1 MRSGLRP
8 PPDARTARRSPFPLC
23 FQISESMI
31 NRAAVILRYKEPA
44 VEWINEADPYN
55 DDPGITIESVN
66 EERTVYLIRD
76 KDADT
81 PADVEEWIKLNYDVL
96 FESELDGW
104 YTDEE
109 LWPNNRSI
117 KLFHK
122 WFDVE
127 CHTVIVDTVDS
138 AIEDDEK

>member
-1 MRSGLRP
+1 
-8 PPDARTARRSPFPLC
+8 
-23 FQISESMI
+23 MI
-31 NRAAVILRYKEPA
+31 NRAAVLLRYKEPA
-44 VEWINEADPYN
+44 VAWINETDPFN
-55 DDPGITIESVN
+55 DDPGITLESVN

-76 KDADT
+76 QDGDT
-81 PADVEEWIKLNYDVL
+81 PADVEKWIKLNYDVL

-109 LWPNNRSI
+109 LWPDNRNI
-117 KLFHK
+117 ELFRK

-138 AIEDDEK
+138 AIEDDET

>member
-1 MRSGLRP
+1 
-8 PPDARTARRSPFPLC
+8 
-23 FQISESMI
+23 MI
-31 NRAAVILRYKEPA
+31 NRAAVILRYKKPA
-44 VEWINEADPYN
+44 VAWINEADPYN

-76 KDADT
+76 EDADS
-81 PADVEEWIKLNYDVL
+81 PADVEEWINLNYDVL
-96 FESELDGW
+96 FESELNSW

-109 LWPNNRSI
+109 LWPDNRSI

-127 CHTVIVDTVDS
+127 CHSVIEDTVDS
-138 AIEDDEK
+138 PIEDDET

>member
-1 MRSGLRP
+1 
-8 PPDARTARRSPFPLC
+8 
-23 FQISESMI
+23 MI

-44 VEWINEADPYN
+44 VAWINEADPYN
-55 DDPGITIESVN
+55 NDTEITIESAN

-76 KDADT
+76 IDADT
-81 PADVEEWIKLNYDVL
+81 PADVEEWINLNFDTL
-96 FESELDGW
+96 FESELEGW

-109 LWPNNRSI
+109 LWPNNRTI
-117 KLFHK
+117 KLFRT

-138 AIEDDEK
+138 PIKDDET

>member
-1 MRSGLRP
+1 
-8 PPDARTARRSPFPLC
+8 
-23 FQISESMI
+23 MI

-66 EERTVYLIRD
+66 EERTLYLIRD

-81 PADVEEWIKLNYDVL
+81 PADIEEWIKLNYDVL

-104 YTDEE
+104 YTDEK
-109 LWPNNRSI
+109 LWPKYRSI
-117 KLFHK
+117 KLFRK

-127 CHTVIVDTVDS
+127 CHTVLVDTVDS
-138 AIEDDEK
+138 AIEDDET